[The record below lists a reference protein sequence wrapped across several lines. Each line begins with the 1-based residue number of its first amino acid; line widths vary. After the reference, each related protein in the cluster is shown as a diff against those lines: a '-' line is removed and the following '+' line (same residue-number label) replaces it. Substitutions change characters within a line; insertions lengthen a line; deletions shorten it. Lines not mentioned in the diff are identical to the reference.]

1 MPKISPATGYL
12 ASSRQSEGK
21 DFEEGA
27 ACPLNG
33 FGAARRPLACVSGSS
48 RAQSF
53 GRQVICKRETSLN
66 FATIPLRHA
75 LKARTSSRRGFDDFD
90 FVRRQF
96 IEIKLADGGS
106 TWMTCFATAA
116 KIFRARLASIFRRRS
131 GQIHFVDFS
140 MKGSAAD
147 AELFRC
153 GGHIAVRRCERLG
166 NQFLFGLVQIERIRF
181 FAERLSG

>member
-12 ASSRQSEGK
+12 ASSRQREGK

-90 FVRRQF
+90 FVRCEF
-96 IEIKLADGGS
+96 VKL
-106 TWMTCFATAA
+106 
-116 KIFRARLASIFRRRS
+116 
-131 GQIHFVDFS
+131 V
-140 MKGSAAD
+140 
-147 AELFRC
+147 
-153 GGHIAVRRCERLG
+153 
-166 NQFLFGLVQIERIRF
+166 N
-181 FAERLSG
+181 